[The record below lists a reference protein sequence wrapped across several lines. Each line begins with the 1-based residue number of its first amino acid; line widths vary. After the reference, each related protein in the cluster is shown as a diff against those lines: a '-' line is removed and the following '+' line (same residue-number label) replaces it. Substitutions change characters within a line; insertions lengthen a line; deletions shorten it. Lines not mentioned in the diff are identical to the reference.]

1 MRFSILGPLHVHDG
15 SGRPVSIGG
24 TRLRTLL
31 ALLLLRPGQRVAT
44 DTLVDAIW
52 GESAPAATGNALQA
66 LVSRLRRA
74 LGEEAEIHGDASGY
88 RLEIG
93 PGQVDLTEF
102 EELTRRGRARLAA
115 GRPTEAITCLGGALA
130 LWRGPALPDLTARGV
145 AEDTAL
151 RLNETHRMVREEY
164 LAALVALGRHAEALP
179 EAEALT
185 SAEPRRERPIELLMR
200 ALAGTGR
207 TADAVAAYDSFRA
220 RLADDL
226 GLDPSTRL
234 QDVHLR
240 LLRGELS
247 AAEPVIAEPLVVE
260 PAGTTARAEPSARA
274 KTTEHAKT
282 SERTETTE
290 PSEPSERADTAEP
303 TGPAPDPAAA
313 RAEEPR
319 ADPPPLHLPSTLTSF
334 VPREAEVDT
343 AVGLLAQGRL
353 VTLTGPGG
361 AGKTRLAIE
370 TAATLAARTPDLLS
384 RGGWFVGLAPVT
396 SGADVLDAIALALDL
411 REHAV
416 VRAPASKAP
425 TSPAERVAAF
435 LGDRPALIVVDNC
448 EHLTQEVARVVEP
461 LLAQCPGLRVLA
473 TSREP
478 LGVPGE
484 RLLTVPSLALPP
496 EHADVDQAVA
506 SPAVVL
512 FTERAQAVSP
522 RFAVTPGNVAHVVRI
537 TRELDGMPLALEL
550 AAARMRTMG
559 PSQLAAR
566 LSDRFRLLTGGSH
579 AVLPRHRTLRA
590 VVDWSWELLDEA
602 ERRLLRRL
610 SIFPGGATLDAVE
623 RVCADADAEGTVDG
637 QDAWTVL
644 FALVDKS
651 LVIADTAARDDA
663 PPRYRQLETV
673 RAYALEHLVRSGE
686 EEAVRDAHAR
696 YVRDLWR
703 DSDPLLRGP
712 RQIETLARL
721 GVEVDNFGPA
731 VRWAVERRDG
741 VLALDLIEYGQWY
754 WTLDGSWRQ
763 LSRWSRPVLALVGER
778 APEGRAIAFACAQ
791 FNLASDSGPSQDA
804 AVVHVR
810 QALRTL
816 EDAGERAEHH
826 PMLVYGLVY
835 QALLDDGAVET
846 MERLERAVDQPDP
859 WMRATVRLMLALIDS
874 LHGRADRAV
883 ASITAAL
890 EEYRACAD
898 LWGQCQ
904 AVLQMVEAVRYQDL
918 ERCLELLD
926 EGLDMAGR
934 AGLAGNVA
942 AFLLRRAQ
950 IRTEIGDLDGARE
963 DLDAVV
969 GVDVAVEDEHLVML
983 RMAEVAWLC
992 ARNEPERARGVL
1004 DAAEPLVEGLGGFAP
1019 LYVEPVV
1026 RSMSAL
1032 IAWTGGDTDRAWRD
1046 AAAAWWASAHG
1057 IGPVGAEVLDMFAVM
1072 LAADEPERAVTLLG
1086 SSTVLRGVPD
1096 TATPRVA
1103 RARERCRR
1111 ELGDAE
1117 YERLLEQ
1124 AGRSDAKAVRTQVG
1138 SWLARLLPDTVPE
1151 GGPGRE

>member
-15 SGRPVSIGG
+15 SGRPVSVGG
-24 TRLRTLL
+24 ARLRTLL

-44 DTLVDAIW
+44 ETLVDAIW

-66 LVSRLRRA
+66 LVSRLRRV

-93 PGQVDLTEF
+93 PGQVDLAEF
-102 EELTRRGRARLAA
+102 EALTRRGRARLAA
-115 GRPTEAITCLGGALA
+115 GRPAEAITCLGGALA

-185 SAEPRRERPIELLMR
+185 SAEPRRERPVELLMR

-226 GLDPSTRL
+226 GLDPSARL

-247 AAEPVIAEPLVVE
+247 AAEPVIAEPTVPAPAAPTE
-260 PAGTTARAEPSARA
+260 PASPAEPAELAAPTGPGPVPGDADTEEGRAEP
-274 KTTEHAKT
+274 
-282 SERTETTE
+282 
-290 PSEPSERADTAEP
+290 PQ
-303 TGPAPDPAAA
+303 
-313 RAEEPR
+313 
-319 ADPPPLHLPSTLTSF
+319 LHLPSTLTSF
-334 VPREAEVDT
+334 VPRETEVDT

-370 TAATLAARTPDLLS
+370 TAATLAARAPELLA
-384 RGGWFVGLAPVT
+384 RGGWFVGLAPIT
-396 SGADVLDAIALALDL
+396 SGADVLDAIALAMDL

-416 VRAPASKAP
+416 MRARASTAP
-425 TSPAERVAAF
+425 SSPAERVASF
-435 LGDRPALIVVDNC
+435 LGDRSALIVVDNC
-448 EHLTQEVARVVEP
+448 EHLVEEVARSVGP
-461 LLAQCPGLRVLA
+461 LLAQCPGLRILA

-496 EHADVDQAVA
+496 EEADVDQAVA

-522 RFAVTPGNVAHVVRI
+522 GFAVTRGNVAHVVRI

-550 AAARMRTMG
+550 AAARMRTLA
-559 PSQLAAR
+559 PAQLAAR
-566 LSDRFRLLTGGSH
+566 LSDRFRLLTGGSRS
-579 AVLPRHRTLRA
+579 VLPRHRTLRA

-610 SIFPGGATLDAVE
+610 SIFSGGATLDAVE
-623 RVCADADAEGTVDG
+623 RVCADPEAAGTVGG

-651 LVIADTAARDDA
+651 LVIADTATREDA

-686 EEAVRDAHAR
+686 EERVRDAHAR

-703 DSDPLLRGP
+703 ESDPLLRGP

-721 GVEVDNFGPA
+721 GVEADNFGPA
-731 VRWAVERRDG
+731 VRWAVERRDVG
-741 VLALDLIEYGQWY
+741 LALDLVEYGQWY
-754 WTLDGSWRQ
+754 WMLDGSWRQ
-763 LSRWSRPVLALVGER
+763 LSRWSRPVLALTGDR
-778 APEGRAIAFACAQ
+778 APEGHAIAFACAQ
-791 FNLASDSGPSQDA
+791 FNLAADTGTSQDA
-804 AVVHVR
+804 AAVHVR
-810 QALRTL
+810 RALRTL
-816 EDAGERAEHH
+816 EEAGERAEHH

-835 QALLDDGAVET
+835 QAVFDDGAVEV
-846 MERLERAVDQPDP
+846 MERLERAVEQPDP
-859 WMRATVRLMLALIDS
+859 WMGATVRLLLALVDS
-874 LHGRADRAV
+874 LYGRADRAM

-890 EEYRACAD
+890 EGYRACAD

-904 AVLQMVEAVRYQDL
+904 AVLQMVEAVRYEDL
-918 ERCLELLD
+918 DRCLELLD
-926 EGLDMAGR
+926 EGLEKAGR
-934 AGLAGNVA
+934 AGLSGNVA
-942 AFLLRRAQ
+942 AFRLRRAQ
-950 IRTEIGDLDGARE
+950 VRTETGDLEGARE
-963 DLDAVV
+963 DLDVLL
-969 GVDVAVEDEHLVML
+969 GVDIAIEDEHMIML
-983 RMAEVAWLC
+983 RMVEAAWQC
-992 ARNEPERARGVL
+992 AKGETGRARDVL
-1004 DAAEPLVEGLGGFAP
+1004 DAAEPLIAGLGGFAP

-1032 IAWTGGDTDRAWRD
+1032 IAWTEGDTDRAWRD
-1046 AAAAWWASAHG
+1046 AAAAWWAGAHG
-1057 IGPVGAEVLDMFAVM
+1057 VGPVGAEVLDTFAVM
-1072 LAADEPERAVTLLG
+1072 LAEDEPGRAVTLLG
-1086 SSTVLRGVPD
+1086 SAAVLRGVPD
-1096 TATPRVA
+1096 TATPRVV
-1103 RARERCRR
+1103 RARERCRQA
-1111 ELGDAE
+1111 LGGAE
-1117 YERLLEQ
+1117 YEHLLEQ
-1124 AGRSDAKAVRTQVG
+1124 AGRTDAKAVRTQVG
-1138 SWLARLLPDTVPE
+1138 AWLARLLPDTVPE
-1151 GGPGRE
+1151 NGPE

>member
-24 TRLRTLL
+24 ARLRTLL
-31 ALLLLRPGQRVAT
+31 VLLLLRPGQRVAT

-52 GESAPAATGNALQA
+52 GGSAPAATGNALQA
-66 LVSRLRRA
+66 LVSRLRRV
-74 LGEEAEIHGDASGY
+74 LGGEAEIHGDASGY
-88 RLEIG
+88 RLEVG

-102 EELTRRGRARLAA
+102 EALTRRGRAHLAA
-115 GRPTEAITCLGGALA
+115 GRPADAITCLGEALA
-130 LWRGPALPDLTARGV
+130 LWRGPALSDLTARGI

-164 LAALVALGRHAEALP
+164 LAALVALGRHTEALP

-185 SAEPRRERPIELLMR
+185 RAEPRRERPVELLMR

-226 GLDPSTRL
+226 GLDPSARL
-234 QDVHLR
+234 QDAHLR

-247 AAEPVIAEPLVVE
+247 AAEPVIAEPAE
-260 PAGTTARAEPSARA
+260 TARSAR
-274 KTTEHAKT
+274 
-282 SERTETTE
+282 
-290 PSEPSERADTAEP
+290 P
-303 TGPAPDPAAA
+303 GP

-319 ADPPPLHLPSTLTSF
+319 ADPPQLHLPSTLTSF

-343 AVGLLAQGRL
+343 AVDLLAQGRL

-370 TAATLAARTPDLLS
+370 TAATLAARAPALLS

-416 VRAPASKAP
+416 MRARASTTPSSP
-425 TSPAERVAAF
+425 TERIAAF

-448 EHLTQEVARVVEP
+448 EHLVREVARAVEP
-461 LLAQCPGLRVLA
+461 LLARCPGLRVLA

-496 EHADVDQAVA
+496 ADADVAQAVA

-522 RFAVTPGNVAHVVRI
+522 GFAVTPGNVAHVVRI

-550 AAARMRTMG
+550 AAARMRTMA
-559 PSQLAAR
+559 PAQLSAR
-566 LSDRFRLLTGGSH
+566 LSDRFRLLTGGSRS
-579 AVLPRHRTLRA
+579 VLPRHRTLRA
-590 VVDWSWELLDEA
+590 VVDWSWELLDDA

-610 SIFPGGATLDAVE
+610 SIFSGGATLDAVE
-623 RVCADADAEGTVDG
+623 RVCADTGAEGTVHG
-637 QDAWTVL
+637 QDTWTVL

-651 LVIADTAARDDA
+651 LVIADTATRDDA

-673 RAYALEHLVRSGE
+673 RAYALEHLARSGE
-686 EEAVRDAHAR
+686 EERVRDDHAR

-703 DSDPLLRGP
+703 ESDPLLRGP
-712 RQIETLARL
+712 RQTETLARL
-721 GVEVDNFGPA
+721 SVEADNFGPA
-731 VRWAVERRDG
+731 MRWAVERRDG
-741 VLALDLIEYGQWY
+741 DLALDLVEYGQWY
-754 WTLDGSWRQ
+754 WMLDGSWRQ
-763 LSRWSRPVLALVGER
+763 LSRWSRPVLALLGER
-778 APEGRAIAFACAQ
+778 APEGRAVAYACAR
-791 FNLASDSGPSQDA
+791 FNLAADTGLSQDGVA
-804 AVVHVR
+804 VHVR

-816 EDAGERAEHH
+816 EEAGERAEHH

-835 QALLDDGAVET
+835 QAVFDEGTGEAV
-846 MERLERAVDQPDP
+846 ERLERAVDQPDP
-859 WMRATVRLMLALIDS
+859 WMGATVRLLLSLVDS
-874 LHGRADRAV
+874 LHGRVDRAV
-883 ASITAAL
+883 ALITAAL
-890 EEYRACAD
+890 EGYRACAD

-918 ERCLELLD
+918 DRCLALLD
-926 EGLDMAGR
+926 EGLDMAGS
-934 AGLAGNVA
+934 AGLSGNVA
-942 AFLLRRAQ
+942 VFLLRRAQ
-950 IRTEIGDLDGARE
+950 VRTELGDLEGARE
-963 DLDAVV
+963 DLDAL
-969 GVDVAVEDEHLVML
+969 VDVDTAIEDEHVVPL
-983 RMAEVAWLC
+983 RMAEAAWLC
-992 ARNEPERARGVL
+992 AKGETERARGVL
-1004 DAAEPLVEGLGGFAP
+1004 ETAEPLVAGLGGFAP

-1032 IAWTGGDTDRAWRD
+1032 IAWTGGDADRAWRET
-1046 AAAAWWASAHG
+1046 AAAWWASTRG
-1057 IGPVGAEVLDMFAVM
+1057 VGPVGAEVLDMFAVM
-1072 LAADEPERAVTLLG
+1072 LAADEPGRAVALLG

-1096 TATPRVA
+1096 TATPRVV
-1103 RARERCRR
+1103 RAREECRR
-1111 ELGDAE
+1111 ALGDAE
-1117 YERLLEQ
+1117 FERLLEQ

-1138 SWLARLLPDTVPE
+1138 AWLARLLPDTVPE
-1151 GGPGRE
+1151 GGPGRD

>member
-1 MRFSILGPLHVHDG
+1 M
-15 SGRPVSIGG
+15 
-24 TRLRTLL
+24 RTLL

-52 GESAPAATGNALQA
+52 GGAAPAATGNALQA
-66 LVSRLRRA
+66 LVSRLRRV

-88 RLEIG
+88 RLDVD
-93 PGQVDLTEF
+93 PGQVDLARF
-102 EELTRRGRARLAA
+102 ETLTRRGRAQLTA
-115 GRPTEAITCLGGALA
+115 GRPSEAITCLGGALA

-185 SAEPRRERPIELLMR
+185 SAEPRRERPVELLMR

-207 TADAVAAYDSFRA
+207 TADALAAYDSFRA
-220 RLADDL
+220 RLADEL
-226 GLDPSTRL
+226 GLDPSARL

-247 AAEPVIAEPLVVE
+247 AAEPVIAERTGSSASPDSAE
-260 PAGTTARAEPSARA
+260 PAESAPYAPVSGGAHAE
-274 KTTEHAKT
+274 
-282 SERTETTE
+282 
-290 PSEPSERADTAEP
+290 
-303 TGPAPDPAAA
+303 G
-313 RAEEPR
+313 PR
-319 ADPPPLHLPSTLTSF
+319 ADPPQLHLPSTLTSF
-334 VPREAEVDT
+334 VPRETEVDS
-343 AVGLLAQGRL
+343 AVGLLGQARL

-370 TAATLAARTPDLLS
+370 TAATLAARSPELLS

-416 VRAPASKAP
+416 MRARASTTPAP
-425 TSPAERVAAF
+425 PAERVAAF
-435 LGDRPALIVVDNC
+435 LGDRAALIVLDNC
-448 EHLTQEVARVVEP
+448 EHLVEEVARAVEP
-461 LLAQCPGLRVLA
+461 LLAQCPGLRILA

-496 EHADVDQAVA
+496 EEADVDQAVA

-522 RFAVTPGNVAHVVRI
+522 GFAVTAGNVAHVVRI

-550 AAARMRTMG
+550 AAARMRTMA
-559 PSQLAAR
+559 PAQLATR
-566 LSDRFRLLTGGSH
+566 LSDRFRLLTGGSRS
-579 AVLPRHRTLRA
+579 ALPRHRTLRA
-590 VVDWSWELLDEA
+590 VVDWSWDLLDEA

-610 SIFPGGATLDAVE
+610 SIFSGGATLDAVE
-623 RVCADADAEGTVDG
+623 RVCADTGAAGTVDG

-651 LVIADTAARDDA
+651 LVIADTATRDDA

-686 EEAVRDAHAR
+686 EERVRDAHAR

-721 GVEVDNFGPA
+721 GAEADNFGPA
-731 VRWAVERRDG
+731 VRWAAERRDG
-741 VLALDLIEYGQWY
+741 DLALDLVEYGQWY

-763 LSRWSRPVLALVGER
+763 LSRWSRPVLALIGER

-791 FNLASDSGPSQDA
+791 FNLAADTGTSQDA
-804 AVVHVR
+804 AAVHVR
-810 QALRTL
+810 RALRTL
-816 EDAGERAEHH
+816 EEAGERPEHH

-835 QALLDDGAVET
+835 QAVFDDGAIEAV
-846 MERLERAVDQPDP
+846 ERLERAVDQPDP
-859 WMRATVRLMLALIDS
+859 WMGATVRLLLALIDS
-874 LHGRADRAV
+874 LYGRADRAM
-883 ASITAAL
+883 ASTTAAL
-890 EEYRACAD
+890 EGYRACAD

-926 EGLDMAGR
+926 EGMDQARR
-934 AGLAGNVA
+934 AGLTGNVA

-950 IRTEIGDLDGARE
+950 IRTETGDLDGARA
-963 DLDAVV
+963 DLDALV
-969 GVDVAVEDEHLVML
+969 GVDIAVQDEHVIML
-983 RMAEVAWLC
+983 RMVEANWRC
-992 ARNEPERARGVL
+992 ASGEPERARAVL
-1004 DAAEPLVEGLGGFAP
+1004 DATEPLVAALGGFAP
-1019 LYVEPVV
+1019 LYLEPVV
-1026 RSMSAL
+1026 RSMSAM
-1032 IAWTGGDTDRAWRD
+1032 IAWTAGDADRAWQD
-1046 AAAAWWASAHG
+1046 TAAAWWGSAHG
-1057 IGPVGAEVLDMFAVM
+1057 VGPVGAEVLDAFAVM
-1072 LAADEPERAVTLLG
+1072 LAADEPRRAVELLG
-1086 SSTVLRGVPD
+1086 SAAVLRGVPD
-1096 TATPRVA
+1096 TATPRVV
-1103 RARERCRR
+1103 RAREQCRR
-1111 ELGDAE
+1111 ALGDAE
-1117 YERLLEQ
+1117 YERLLDRAE
-1124 AGRSDAKAVRTQVG
+1124 RSDAKAVRAQVG
-1138 SWLARLLPDTVPE
+1138 AWLARLLPDTVPE